1 MTTTDP
7 RRPFGRVLTAMIT
20 PFTAAGDLDLDA
32 AQQIAAHLVDEGGND
47 GLVVCGTTGE
57 ASTLSD
63 SEQESVIR
71 AVVEA
76 VGDRAT
82 VVAGAGNNDTR
93 HSVDL
98 ARTAEKAGAHGL
110 LVVGPYYS
118 KPPQSGILGHFTAVA
133 DATGLPVMLYD
144 VPHRTALPVA
154 RETFARAAEHPRIV
168 AVKDAKGDLASTSWV
183 LANTDLV
190 YYSGDDVL
198 LLPLLALGAVGIVSV
213 VGHVVG
219 ARMRHIVDAFEAGDV
234 DAARKEHASLLPVF
248 EGMFRTQGAILSKAA
263 LRLLGLPAGH
273 LRLPLVDAT
282 PEEVTALAKD
292 LADGGVTLPA
302 GVGR

>member
-1 MTTTDP
+1 MTTDP

-32 AQQIAAHLVDEGGND
+32 AQTIAAHLVDKGGND

-63 SEQESVIR
+63 SEQEAVIR

-93 HSVDL
+93 HSIEL
-98 ARTAEKAGAHGL
+98 ARAAEKAGAHGL

-118 KPPQSGILGHFTAVA
+118 KPPQSGVLGHFTAIA

-168 AVKDAKGDLASTSWV
+168 AVKDAKGDLPSTSWV
-183 LANTDLV
+183 LARTDLT

-219 ARMRHIVDAFEAGDV
+219 ARMRNIVDAFEAGDLET
-234 DAARKEHASLLPVF
+234 ARKEHFSLLPVF

-273 LRLPLVDAT
+273 MRLPLVDAT

-292 LADGGVTLPA
+292 LAEGGVALPA
-302 GVGR
+302 GAGR